1 MRITQNLIREIINR
15 FDDPETQNLL
25 QAMEVELKRGM
36 RRTSDRGMREF
47 LEQLT
52 GQIYDENVWE
62 SMDFMLGF
70 SFDY

>member
-1 MRITQNLIREIINR
+1 MRVTQNLIREIINR

-36 RRTSDRGMREF
+36 RRTSDRGTREF

-52 GQIYDENVWE
+52 GQIYDENFWD